1 VHHFLLKLNIK
12 LTCELCKSKIF
23 AENITIL
30 IQTQTMKNFKNLLFV
45 ALFFITAT
53 VLGQTKITG
62 MVVDEANQPLPGA
75 SVLVKGTTNGTSTGF
90 DGKFSLQAKSNS
102 GVLVVSYISYKT
114 KEVSFSSSKNNLTIQ
129 LLEDAG
135 SLEEIVIVSNS
146 FAIDRKTPVA
156 VSTIKAEEIEL
167 KLGTQE
173 FPEILKSTPGV
184 YATKSGG
191 GYGDGRINLRG
202 FNSENVAVMIN
213 GVPVNDMENGRVYW
227 SNWAGLGD
235 VTSAM
240 QVQRGLGASKV
251 AVPSIGGTIN
261 ILTKTSD
268 VEEGGNF
275 GYSLANDGYNKFGF
289 TYSTGMMDN
298 GVAVSVSASSTEGN
312 GYVDGTSFKGFNYF
326 INITKEFND
335 AHKLSLTAFGA
346 KQRHGQRQNRHL
358 ISTFRASE
366 SGRKYNS
373 DWGYKQGQK
382 TNSEDNFY
390 HKPQVS
396 LNHYWNV
403 SDKTF
408 VSTAAY
414 VSVGSGGGGGF
425 AGANKFRFN
434 DSDYRIGTLG
444 TINFDKIVNENVAQG
459 TAGSES
465 ILRASRNDHVWY
477 GVLSTL
483 KTDVT
488 EELTFLTGLDVRGYK
503 GIHFTEVTDLLGGQY
518 YLDDSN
524 LNNPNNQAQVGDK
537 ISYDNDGKVGWFGG
551 FAQLEYSKNDLSGFI
566 SSNISNTSYQRVD
579 RFNYLDSDPGQTSEK
594 FSFIGFGTK
603 GGLNY
608 NLDENHGVFANLG
621 YFERAP
627 YFNAIFTSFSSNTD
641 TNQDAPNQKITS
653 YELGYTLRTEKLTAN
668 VNIYRTQ
675 WKDRTETASF
685 QQPDGSRATANI
697 LGVNAL
703 HQGVEVDFIYRAT
716 DKLNITGMASL
727 GDWRW
732 GNNIENVKIFDED
745 QVEVD
750 EVDLFIKDLHV
761 GDAAQT
767 TFALGTNYKLTT
779 KTTFTVDFN
788 YFADLYSDF
797 DPSDRG
803 TVAPDAWKVPSFSLV
818 DTAIRH
824 KFKFGSFDTSIIAR
838 VNNVFDINYISDAQ
852 DRGSSTAA
860 EAQVYY
866 GAGRTFSV
874 GAKINF

>member
-1 VHHFLLKLNIK
+1 
-12 LTCELCKSKIF
+12 
-23 AENITIL
+23 
-30 IQTQTMKNFKNLLFV
+30 MRNFKNLLLV
-45 ALFFITAT
+45 ALLFVSAT
-53 VLGQTKITG
+53 ILGQTKITG
-62 MVVDEANQPLPGA
+62 TVVDDTNQPLPGA
-75 SVLVKGTTNGTSTGF
+75 SVVVKGTANGTSTDF
-90 DGKFSLQAKSNS
+90 DGKFTLKAKTKS
-102 GVLVVSYISYKT
+102 GVIIVSFIGYKT
-114 KEVSFSSSKNNLTIQ
+114 RELVFSSSKSNFKSIKLA
-129 LLEDAG
+129 EDAG
-135 SLEEIVIVSNS
+135 SLDEIVVVSNS

-156 VSTIKAEEIEL
+156 VSTIKAADIEL

-173 FPEILKSTPGV
+173 FPEVLKSTPGV

-213 GVPVNDMENGRVYW
+213 GVPVNDMESGRVFW

-235 VTSAM
+235 VTSAL

-268 VEEGGNF
+268 VEEGGNL
-275 GYSLANDGYNKFGF
+275 GYSLANDGYSKFGL

-298 GVAVSVSASSTEGN
+298 GLAVSVSAASTEGR

-326 INITKEFND
+326 VNITKKFNES
-335 AHKLSLTAFGA
+335 HKLSLTAFGA
-346 KQRHGQRQNRHL
+346 KQQHGQRQNRHL
-358 ISTFRASE
+358 ISTFRE
-366 SGRKYNS
+366 SDRGRKFNS
-373 DWGYKQGQK
+373 DWGYKNGQE

-390 HKPQVS
+390 HKPQIS

-414 VSVGSGGGGGF
+414 VSFGTGGGGGYR
-425 AGANKFRFN
+425 GVNKFGFDN
-434 DSDYRIGTLG
+434 TDYRIGNLG
-444 TINFDKIVNENVAQG
+444 TINFDKIVDENIALG
-459 TAGSES
+459 TNGSES

-488 EELTFLTGLDVRGYK
+488 DELTFLTGIDVRGYK

-518 YLDDSN
+518 YLDNSN
-524 LNNPNNQAQVGDK
+524 KNNPNNQTQVGDK
-537 ISYDNDGKVGWFGG
+537 IAYDNDGKVGWFGG
-551 FAQLEYSKNDLSGFI
+551 FAQLEYSKDNLSGFL
-566 SSNISNTSYQRVD
+566 SANVSNTSYQRVD
-579 RFNYLDSDPGQTSEK
+579 RFNYLDSDPEQTSEK
-594 FSFIGFGTK
+594 FNFIGFGTK
-603 GGLNY
+603 GGVNY
-608 NLDENHGVFANLG
+608 NLDDNHGIFANLG

-627 YFNAIFTSFSSNTD
+627 YFNAIFTSFVSNTD
-641 TNQDAPNQKITS
+641 TNEDAPNQKITS
-653 YELGYTLRTEKLTAN
+653 YELGYTYRAEKLTAN
-668 VNIYRTQ
+668 VNIYRTE
-675 WKDRTETASF
+675 WRDRTETASF
-685 QQPDGSRATANI
+685 QQLDGTNATANI
-697 LGVNAL
+697 LGVSAI
-703 HQGVEVDFIYRAT
+703 HQGVELDFTYRAT
-716 DKLNITGMASL
+716 DKLKITGMASL

-732 GNNIENVKIFDED
+732 GSNVENVKIFNDA
-745 QVEVD
+745 QVEVA

-767 TFALGTNYKLTT
+767 TFALGTSYKLTPE
-779 KTTFTVDFN
+779 TTFTIDAN
-788 YFADLYSDF
+788 HFANLYSDF

-803 TVAPDAWKVPSFSLV
+803 TAGAPDAWKVPSFTLF

-838 VNNVFDINYISDAQ
+838 VNNVFDTVYISDAQ
-852 DRGSSTAA
+852 DRGTSSAA

>member
-1 VHHFLLKLNIK
+1 
-12 LTCELCKSKIF
+12 
-23 AENITIL
+23 
-30 IQTQTMKNFKNLLFV
+30 MKNFKNLLFV

-114 KEVSFSSSKNNLTIQ
+114 KEVAFSSSKNNLTIQ

-373 DWGYKQGQK
+373 DWGYKQGQEI
-382 TNSEDNFY
+382 NSEDNFY

-566 SSNISNTSYQRVD
+566 STNISNTSYQRVD

-745 QVEVD
+745 QVEVA

-803 TVAPDAWKVPSFSLV
+803 TVAPESWKVPSFSLV

-824 KFKFGSFDTSIIAR
+824 KFNFGSFDTSIIAR

-852 DRGSSTAA
+852 DRGTSTAA

>member
-1 VHHFLLKLNIK
+1 
-12 LTCELCKSKIF
+12 
-23 AENITIL
+23 
-30 IQTQTMKNFKNLLFV
+30 MKNFKNLLFV

-62 MVVDEANQPLPGA
+62 TIVDETNQALPGA
-75 SVLVKGTTNGTSTGF
+75 SVLVKGTTNGVSTDF
-90 DGKFSLQAKSNS
+90 NGKFTLQANSNS
-102 GVLVVSYISYKT
+102 GVVVVSFIGYKT
-114 KEVSFSSSKNNLTIQ
+114 KEVAFSSSKNNLTVQ
-129 LLEDAG
+129 LMEDSG
-135 SLEEIVIVSNS
+135 SLDEIVVVSNS

-156 VSTIKAEEIEL
+156 VSTIKSAEIEL

-275 GYSLANDGYNKFGF
+275 GYSIANDGFQKFGL
-289 TYSTGMMDN
+289 TYSTGLMDN
-298 GVAVSVSASSTEGN
+298 GVAVSVSAAQTSGR
-312 GYVDGTSFKGFNYF
+312 GYVDGTPFTGFNYF
-326 INITKEFND
+326 VNITKEFND
-335 AHKLSLTAFGA
+335 AHKLSLTAFGS

-358 ISTFRASE
+358 ISTFRE
-366 SGRKYNS
+366 SDRGRKFNS
-373 DWGYKQGQK
+373 DWGYKNGQE

-390 HKPQVS
+390 HKPQIS

-414 VSVGSGGGGGF
+414 VSFGTGGGGGYR
-425 AGANKFRFN
+425 GVNKFGFDN
-434 DSDYRIGTLG
+434 TDYRIGNLG
-444 TINFDKIVNENVAQG
+444 TINFDKIVDENIALG
-459 TAGSES
+459 TNGSES

-488 EELTFLTGLDVRGYK
+488 DELTFLTGIDVRGYK

-518 YLDDSN
+518 YLDNSN
-524 LNNPNNQAQVGDK
+524 KNNPNNQTQVGDK
-537 ISYDNDGKVGWFGG
+537 IAYDNDGKVGWFGG
-551 FAQLEYSKNDLSGFI
+551 FAQLEYSKDNLSGFL
-566 SSNISNTSYQRVD
+566 SANVSNTSYQRVD
-579 RFNYLDSDPGQTSEK
+579 RFNYLDSDPEQTSEK
-594 FSFIGFGTK
+594 FNFIGFGTK
-603 GGLNY
+603 GGVNY
-608 NLDENHGVFANLG
+608 NLDDNHGIFANLG

-627 YFNAIFTSFSSNTD
+627 YFNAIFTSFVSNTD
-641 TNQDAPNQKITS
+641 TNEDAPNQKITS
-653 YELGYTLRTEKLTAN
+653 YELGYTYRAEKLTAN
-668 VNIYRTQ
+668 VNIYRTE
-675 WKDRTETASF
+675 WRDRTETASF
-685 QQPDGSRATANI
+685 QQLDGTNATANI
-697 LGVNAL
+697 LGVSAI
-703 HQGVEVDFIYRAT
+703 HQGVELDFTYRAT
-716 DKLNITGMASL
+716 DKLKITGMASL

-732 GNNIENVKIFDED
+732 GSNVENVKIFNDA
-745 QVEVD
+745 QVEVA

-767 TFALGTNYKLTT
+767 TFALGTSYKLTPE
-779 KTTFTVDFN
+779 TTFTIDAN
-788 YFADLYSDF
+788 HFANLYSDF

-803 TVAPDAWKVPSFSLV
+803 TAGAPDAWKVPSFTLF

-838 VNNVFDINYISDAQ
+838 VNNVFDTVYISDAQ
-852 DRGSSTAA
+852 DRGTSSAA

>member
-1 VHHFLLKLNIK
+1 
-12 LTCELCKSKIF
+12 
-23 AENITIL
+23 
-30 IQTQTMKNFKNLLFV
+30 MKNFKNLLFV

-566 SSNISNTSYQRVD
+566 STNISNTSYQRVD